1 LGVVAQRVAPEKWVK
16 LSFWGMNV
24 GLALMV
30 ITNLFPVG
38 VLQIWDVL
46 TNGYWHA
53 RGLEFMAQDRIRLL
67 EWASLPS
74 HAVLIGLGVVPMVIA
89 AGLTYLKIRFDDQAS
104 PAA

>member
-1 LGVVAQRVAPEKWVK
+1 
-16 LSFWGMNV
+16 M
-24 GLALMV
+24 
-30 ITNLFPVG
+30 G

-74 HAVLIGLGVVPMVIA
+74 HVVLIGLGVSPMVIA
-89 AGLTYLKIRFDDQAS
+89 AGLTYLKIRR
-104 PAA
+104 PARG